1 MPDAHPKTTPKP
13 NSGPKTA
20 PLQPKGNNKSRDPK
34 PKISIVAPKPAST
47 IDTTNSAL
55 SPIEVTVAR
64 KVSLSRKQSKR
75 LLIPPSSKR
84 LEGLD
89 KEKGEKVVNTQ
100 ALVPVIVDANKAHRP
115 GKSLAVSIV
124 NI

>member
-1 MPDAHPKTTPKP
+1 M
-13 NSGPKTA
+13 
-20 PLQPKGNNKSRDPK
+20 
-34 PKISIVAPKPAST
+34 

-89 KEKGEKVVNTQ
+89 EEKGEKVVNTQ
-100 ALVPVIVDANKAHRP
+100 ALIPVIVDANKAHRP